1 LVLRGISIQHAAR
14 HQRIFGS
21 ITICHE
27 WWRIHLATV
36 HLSPLTFGKE
46 LFSELQHLARY
57 FPPNMLWS
65 MTLAPKNEAI
75 SREIM
80 QKKPIL
86 GKNSNDFGR
95 SY

>member
-1 LVLRGISIQHAAR
+1 MVENPSGDCPSVTTYI
-14 HQRIFGS
+14 
-21 ITICHE
+21 
-27 WWRIHLATV
+27 
-36 HLSPLTFGKE
+36 GKE

-80 QKKPIL
+80 RKKTYFRKKKLMIL
-86 GKNSNDFGR
+86 GGHIEDVRIVLLSKNPKIV
-95 SY
+95 